1 MHTITLPSGEAVPAL
16 GMGTWCMGESRAARA
31 EEIATLRAG
40 LDQGLRLI
48 DTAEMYGDGKSEE
61 MIAEAIAGRRD
72 EAFLVSKVYPHNA
85 GRKTAIEACER
96 SLQRL
101 GTDRIDLY
109 LLHWRG
115 SVPLEQTLEAF
126 ESLQAAGKIRH
137 WGVSNLDIDDMRE
150 LYGITGGERVATN
163 QVLYNLGRRGIEW
176 DLQPWCRERDIP
188 LMAYSPIERGELLE
202 DGTLV
207 DFARRHGITPAHAAL
222 GWVLAKKD
230 VIVIP
235 KTSHRTRLQ
244 ENLAALNT
252 PLTPSQVA
260 ELDGLFP
267 APTGPEPLAML

>member
-1 MHTITLPSGEAVPAL
+1 MHTITLPSGDTVPAL

-40 LDQGLRLI
+40 LDHGLRLI
-48 DTAEMYGDGKSEE
+48 DTAEMYGEGQSEE

-96 SLQRL
+96 SLKRL

-115 SVPLEQTLEAF
+115 SVPLEQTIEAF
-126 ESLQAAGKIRH
+126 ETLQAAGKIRQ

-163 QVLYNLGRRGIEW
+163 QVLYNLGRRGVEW
-176 DLQPWCRERDIP
+176 DLQPWCRQRKIP

-202 DGTLV
+202 DSTLS
-207 DFARRHGITPAHAAL
+207 DFANRHGITPAHAAL
-222 GWVLAKKD
+222 GWLLAKKD

-235 KTSHRTRLQ
+235 KTSHRARLQ
-244 ENLAALNT
+244 ENLAALNA
-252 PLTPSQVA
+252 PLTASQIA

>member
-1 MHTITLPSGEAVPAL
+1 MHTITLPSGDTVPAL

-40 LDQGLRLI
+40 LDHGLRLI
-48 DTAEMYGDGKSEE
+48 DTAEMYGEGQSEE

-96 SLQRL
+96 SLKRL

-115 SVPLEQTLEAF
+115 SVPLEQTIEAF
-126 ESLQAAGKIRH
+126 ETLQAAGKIRQ

-163 QVLYNLGRRGIEW
+163 QVLYNLGRRGVEW
-176 DLQPWCRERDIP
+176 DLQPWCHQRKIP

-202 DGTLV
+202 DSTLS
-207 DFARRHGITPAHAAL
+207 DFAHRHGITPAHAAL
-222 GWVLAKKD
+222 GWLLAKKD

-235 KTSHRTRLQ
+235 KTSHRARLQ
-244 ENLAALNT
+244 ENLAALNA
-252 PLTPSQVA
+252 PLTASQIA